1 MSTDPHP
8 YQRQLES
15 HIQGLLPSAHLKLST
30 LYFENLSNR
39 ELKLWLIDPDGM
51 DAPLNEQETSAVF
64 ADPPYWSFCWG
75 SGLALAE
82 RLLNSAHLVKG
93 KTVLDFG
100 CGSAVVAIAAAL
112 AGADKVIACDIDP
125 LALTASALNASENGI
140 ELEYLDD
147 FFTFEGQVDFLFASD
162 VLYDPDN
169 RALLQYFRKVAEEVV
184 VADSRVKNFAEQGF
198 IFCDQVRAVTE
209 PDLGE
214 LESVKLIRFYQSRG
228 SKGYCVGN
236 DR

>member
-1 MSTDPHP
+1 MSAEFHP
-8 YQRQLES
+8 YHRELEA
-15 HIQGLLPSAHLKLST
+15 HIQSLLPAARLKLSP
-30 LYFENLSNR
+30 LHFENAAR
-39 ELKLWLIDPDGM
+39 CELKLWLIDPDGM
-51 DAPLNEQETSAVF
+51 DAPLSEQESSAIF

-82 RLLNSAHLVKG
+82 RLLNGAHSVKG

-100 CGSAVVAIAAAL
+100 CGSAVVGIAAAL
-112 AGADKVIACDIDP
+112 AGAAKVIACDIDP
-125 LALTASALNASENGI
+125 LALKASALNARENGV

-147 FFTFEGQVDFLFASD
+147 FFSFDGKVDILDGKVDILFASD

-169 RALLQYFRKVAEEVV
+169 RPLLQRFREVADEVV

-198 IFCDQVRAVTE
+198 ALCDQVRAVTE

-214 LESVKLIRFYQSRG
+214 LESVKQIRFYQSW
-228 SKGYCVGN
+228 GN
-236 DR
+236 

>member
-1 MSTDPHP
+1 LSHRHP
-8 YQRQLES
+8 YYRELET

-30 LYFENLSNR
+30 LHFETATDR
-39 ELKLWLIDPDGM
+39 ALKLWLIDPDGM
-51 DAPLNEQETSAVF
+51 DAPLSEQETSAIF

-82 RLLNSAHLVKG
+82 RLLNGAHSVKG

-100 CGSAVVAIAAAL
+100 CGSAVVGIAAAL
-112 AGADKVIACDIDP
+112 AGAARVIACDIDP
-125 LALTASALNASENGI
+125 LALKASALNASENTV
-140 ELEYLDD
+140 ELEYLSD
-147 FFTFEGQVDFLFASD
+147 FFTFDGKVDFLFASD

-169 RALLQYFRKVAEEVV
+169 RPLVQRFREVADEVV

-198 IFCDQVRAVTE
+198 ALCDQVRAVTE

-214 LESVKLIRFYQSRG
+214 LESVKEIRFYQSL
-228 SKGYCVGN
+228 CI
-236 DR
+236 

>member
-1 MSTDPHP
+1 LSAELHP
-8 YQRQLES
+8 YHRQLEA

-30 LYFENLSNR
+30 LHFENPTNR
-39 ELKLWLIDPDGM
+39 ALKLWLIDPAGM
-51 DAPLNEQETSAVF
+51 DAPLNEQETTAVL

-82 RLLNSAHLVKG
+82 RLLNGAHSLKG

-125 LALTASALNASENGI
+125 LALKASALNAHENSV

-147 FFTFEGQVDFLFASD
+147 FFTFEDKVDILFASD
-162 VLYDPDN
+162 VLYDPEN
-169 RALLQYFRKVAEEVV
+169 RPLVQRFREVAKDVV
-184 VADSRVKNFAEQGF
+184 VADSRVKNFSEQGF
-198 IFCDQVRAVTE
+198 TLCDQVRAVTE

-214 LESVKLIRFYQSRG
+214 LESVKLIRFYQSRR
-228 SKGYCVGN
+228 S
-236 DR
+236 